1 VSEPPS
7 RRVRIAF
14 AVWTGVICFIVLPWF
29 RPQNHVHLELVQW
42 VPFIT
47 PPIRLRDIV
56 LNTLLYV
63 PFGYL
68 HMRRSN
74 GVSITRTV
82 AFAAALSA
90 ATECAQLFS
99 HGRFPSTTDLVC
111 NTAGAYLGALWAR
124 ASLVAA
130 AVKRP

>member
-1 VSEPPS
+1 M
-7 RRVRIAF
+7 AF

-29 RPQNHVHLELVQW
+29 RLQSHVHLDRVQW

-56 LNTLLYV
+56 LNALLYV
-63 PFGYL
+63 PFGFL
-68 HMRRSN
+68 HVRASTIL
-74 GVSITRTV
+74 SIARTV

-90 ATECAQLFS
+90 VTECAQLFS

-111 NTAGAYLGALWAR
+111 NTAGAYFGALWASR
-124 ASLVAA
+124 RFVGATFR
-130 AVKRP
+130 RP